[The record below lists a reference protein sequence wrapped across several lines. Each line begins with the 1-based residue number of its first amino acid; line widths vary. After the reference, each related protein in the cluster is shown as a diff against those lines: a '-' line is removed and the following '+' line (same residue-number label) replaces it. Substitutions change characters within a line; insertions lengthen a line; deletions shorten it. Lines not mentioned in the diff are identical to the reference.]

1 MWLRDLFVSLF
12 VLGMLPS
19 CFRKPFVGL
28 CVFSLLAYMRL
39 QDLSW
44 GFARD
49 IRWSFYVAIVMFAGA
64 FVSSRERNYM
74 ARDWRCYVM
83 LLLAAMIGVSIAIA
97 GRYDESVISGYTE
110 FGKIILISL
119 FTTGIVSSRE
129 RLRLLIWVI
138 ALSFG
143 FFALKAG
150 LAGIATLGQ
159 LQILQGPGGMLMDN
173 NDFALALAMGIPMM
187 WHIASSEKRTSLRR
201 LFYLLVPFTA
211 VTIMMTHSRGGFL
224 AAGTAALFLAWRGRN
239 RYATFSTLGVIVL
252 ASAMLAPQTYTDR
265 ILSIGEYEQDA
276 SSRARLKAWG
286 IAQEMIAERP
296 LFGVGFSGF
305 EREYARFDPD
315 EVTTTARRPGE
326 VHVAHNSYLQIW
338 AECGTLAFMLYL
350 ILLLGSFWDL
360 RRIRRE
366 AERRYHSSWILNYA
380 SMFEASMAAFVVGGI
395 FLNRAHFDL
404 FYHWVALVVAF
415 TIIARRHLADP
426 GRHPVR
432 TGGPSALKLVGRRS
446 FGRAGAK
453 PQAALTGGS

>member
-143 FFALKAG
+143 FFGLKAG
-150 LAGIATLGQ
+150 PVGIATLGQ
-159 LQILQGPGGMLMDN
+159 LQIIQGPGGMLMDN

-187 WHIASSEKRTSLRR
+187 WHIASSEKRTALRR
-201 LFYLLVPFTA
+201 LFYLLVPLTA

-224 AAGTAALFLAWRGRN
+224 AVLTAVVFLAWRGRN
-239 RYATFSTLGVIVL
+239 RVTRNSSGAG
-252 ASAMLAPQTYTDR
+252 
-265 ILSIGEYEQDA
+265 IG
-276 SSRARLKAWG
+276 RG
-286 IAQEMIAERP
+286 
-296 LFGVGFSGF
+296 
-305 EREYARFDPD
+305 
-315 EVTTTARRPGE
+315 
-326 VHVAHNSYLQIW
+326 
-338 AECGTLAFMLYL
+338 
-350 ILLLGSFWDL
+350 
-360 RRIRRE
+360 
-366 AERRYHSSWILNYA
+366 
-380 SMFEASMAAFVVGGI
+380 
-395 FLNRAHFDL
+395 
-404 FYHWVALVVAF
+404 
-415 TIIARRHLADP
+415 
-426 GRHPVR
+426 
-432 TGGPSALKLVGRRS
+432 
-446 FGRAGAK
+446 
-453 PQAALTGGS
+453 

>member
-1 MWLRDLFVSLF
+1 MRDLFVSLF
-12 VLGMLPS
+12 VLGLLPS

-49 IRWSFYVAIVMFAGA
+49 IRWSFYVAIVMFVGA
-64 FVSSRERNYM
+64 FVSGRERNYM

-83 LLLAAMIGVSIAIA
+83 LLLAAVVGVSVVFA
-97 GRYDESVISGYTE
+97 GRYDQSVTTGYTE
-110 FGKIILISL
+110 FGKIIVISL
-119 FTTGIVSSRE
+119 FTTGIVATRE

-143 FFALKAG
+143 FFGLKAG
-150 LAGIATLGQ
+150 LVGIATLGQ

-173 NDFALALAMGIPMM
+173 NDFALGLAMGIPMM
-187 WHIASSEKRTSLRR
+187 WHIAASEKRTSLRR
-201 LFYLLVPFTA
+201 LFYLLVPLTGI
-211 VTIMMTHSRGGFL
+211 TIMMTHSRGGFL
-224 AAGTAALFLAWRGRN
+224 AVGTAALFLAWRGRN
-239 RYATFSTLGVIVL
+239 RFAAYSTLGVVVL
-252 ASAMLAPQTYTDR
+252 AGVMLAPKSYAER
-265 ILSIGEYEQDA
+265 ILSIGQYEEDA

-286 IAQEMIAERP
+286 IAREMILERP

-305 EREYARFDPD
+305 EREYARFDP
-315 EVTTTARRPGE
+315 EEEGIMTRRPDE

-338 AECGTLAFMLYL
+338 AECGSLAFILYL
-350 ILLLGSFWDL
+350 ILVVGSFVDL

-380 SMFEASMAAFVVGGI
+380 SMFEASLAAFVVGSV

-415 TIIARRHLADP
+415 TLIARRHLSEP
-426 GRHPVR
+426 GRHPAR
-432 TGGPSALKLVGRRS
+432 PHGPGKLLRVEQRGLGALGTKRRAVLS
-446 FGRAGAK
+446 
-453 PQAALTGGS
+453 GGS